1 MFKLLEKLVA
11 EDDLQDATDELQKGH
26 VTVHQAGWQ
35 WVVRESKQAAHSLSE
50 HVREHLLEDEESQ
63 RVDKGSGAWVPV
75 APWEDSSSLLLR
87 KISR

>member
-1 MFKLLEKLVA
+1 MELLQQLVA
-11 EDDLQDATDELQKGH
+11 EDDLQDATDELQEGH
-26 VTVHQAGWQ
+26 VTVHQAGRQ
-35 WVVRESKQAAHSLSE
+35 WVVRESNQAAHSLSE